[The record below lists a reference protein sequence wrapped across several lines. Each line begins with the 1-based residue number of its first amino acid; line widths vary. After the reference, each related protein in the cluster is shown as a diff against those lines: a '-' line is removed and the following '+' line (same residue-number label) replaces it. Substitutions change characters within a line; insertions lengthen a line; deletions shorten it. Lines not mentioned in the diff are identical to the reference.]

1 MSRRTGESASSK
13 EAEFTMLRSR
23 LRSFPPMTSTII
35 LKRKGGG
42 YSNGLHTDAMT
53 RFRTPIAALRAAL
66 ASSLLTSEAT
76 EEAPMGVTAVQTCRP
91 SSLTIPH
98 YRCCQRCPPP
108 TRDDDGNV
116 GGSRGRGWA
125 EVTPSFRDD
134 AGIEVVVAAAPPPL
148 PPPGIVKW

>member
-13 EAEFTMLRSR
+13 EAEFATLRSQ

-76 EEAPMGVTAVQTCRP
+76 KEAPLGVTAVQTRRP

-98 YRCCQRCPPP
+98 YRCCQQCPPP
-108 TRDDDGNV
+108 
-116 GGSRGRGWA
+116 
-125 EVTPSFRDD
+125 
-134 AGIEVVVAAAPPPL
+134 PPPRRRWRCRREQ
-148 PPPGIVKW
+148 G